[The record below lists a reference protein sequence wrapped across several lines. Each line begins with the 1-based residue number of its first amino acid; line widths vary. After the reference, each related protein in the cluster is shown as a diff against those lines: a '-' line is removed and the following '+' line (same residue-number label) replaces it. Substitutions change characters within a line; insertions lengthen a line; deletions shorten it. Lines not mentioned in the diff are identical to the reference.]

1 MNWKQCLGGVVVG
14 VAASYLAK
22 KTITKN
28 NNLSSNE
35 VLHIAKAAF
44 KKKGPI
50 NGSWINMEKETLHT
64 PESSLTVYRGGITRM
79 NGEKQEV
86 FEFVSDCETGTILDV
101 NQLT

>member
-1 MNWKQCLGGVVVG
+1 
-14 VAASYLAK
+14 
-22 KTITKN
+22 
-28 NNLSSNE
+28 
-35 VLHIAKAAF
+35 
-44 KKKGPI
+44 
-50 NGSWINMEKETLHT
+50 MEKETLHT